1 MLARIVRDTDTQQ
14 LTWQRISGDAGAA
27 GATPLGSVLAYFG
40 TTVPEGF
47 LPCNGATYD
56 VTQYPELYAFL
67 NSSTLPDLR
76 ECALVGIGE
85 NSTDT
90 LGTHDIFTLGQ
101 FKDFATAGFS
111 SAKTAGYTIS
121 GNSVILNSTVNAS
134 NRKLVTQ
141 YVADADATD
150 LQNLQTSSD
159 TVTRMRSKG
168 VNWIIKA
175 IPGME
180 TTDVTDAIEAIN
192 EKLAKALVTKDV
204 LTIPTGADIEG
215 YLYHYQGHY
224 YVPHIDEESPAQSY
238 LTELANLSD
247 IQPVIEWLASTDP
260 LPTGSAIKEHLYA
273 QEYTT
278 AGGDTKYHYYIGKVD
293 SSDPL
298 NNELVALETGAGA
311 SIFVGT
317 QAEWNALS
325 TAEKNEYQQANI
337 TDSNSVVHVPVDV
350 VADGNM
356 NPPTSNAVYDALNDT
371 PIEITP
377 TLESEFA
384 SVTFNK
390 VYVFNKSKKLVLTIG
405 CSKNSGDL
413 VSGRVCSFPAPS
425 WLDIK
430 PWGYYI
436 PVCIRNTSSGVITT
450 AILGLGIVDGNCII
464 RIEGSLSGYQEIRA
478 FGSII
483 QSI

>member
-1 MLARIVRDTDTQQ
+1 MLARIVRDVDTQQ

-90 LGTHDIFTLGQ
+90 LGTHDIYTLGQ

-192 EKLAKALVTKDV
+192 EKLARALVTKDV
-204 LTIPTGADIEG
+204 LTLPTGADIEG

-224 YVPHIDEESPAQSY
+224 YVPHLDTESPTQSY

-293 SSDPL
+293 TSDPL

-317 QAEWNALS
+317 QAEWDALT
-325 TAEKNEYQQANI
+325 TAEKNEYQQANL
-337 TDSNSVVHVPVDV
+337 TDVNSVVHVPVDV
-350 VADGNM
+350 IADGNM
-356 NPPTSNAVYDALNDT
+356 NPVTSNAVYDAIA
-371 PIEITP
+371 PIGTSITANPYSLPVTIPANNVASIGEITLTP
-377 TLESEFA
+377 GSWIVIA
-384 SVTFNK
+384 SGWNFVDNPANIL
-390 VYVFNKSKKLVLTIG
+390 YVCLNSDWFMSSK
-405 CSKNSGDL
+405 
-413 VSGRVCSFPAPS
+413 PS
-425 WLDIK
+425 NGWEVV
-430 PWGYYI
+430 GYYKTNVNTVI
-436 PVCIRNTSSGVITT
+436 KVNAYNSTGSAMAVTGRNWGIT
-450 AILGLGIVDGNCII
+450 AVRL
-464 RIEGSLSGYQEIRA
+464 A
-478 FGSII
+478 
-483 QSI
+483 